1 MKKLLCLLLIGCAPS
16 YWMERSDYR
25 RSIKYE
31 TVPATRSSDG
41 EDPVVLKAELLDGI
55 RPDETRGSQVRVT
68 PRHTRNQIGWA
79 LFGIGAV
86 LTAAGIGV
94 GLSAMAP
101 CTGDE
106 ACWLPQMVSG
116 STLGAI
122 GGISMMVG
130 GAVAGTSLH
139 EAEVR

>member
-1 MKKLLCLLLIGCAPS
+1 MKKLLCLLLMGCAPS
-16 YWMERSDYR
+16 YWMERRDYR
-25 RSIKYE
+25 TSIKCE
-31 TVPATRSSDG
+31 TVPATRDLG
-41 EDPVVLKAELLDGI
+41 GDDPVILKAELLDGV
-55 RPDETRGSQVRVT
+55 RPVETRGSKVRVT

-79 LFGIGAV
+79 VFGIGAV
-86 LTAAGIGV
+86 LAAAGMGA

-106 ACWLPQMVSG
+106 ACWVPQMVSG

-122 GGISMMVG
+122 GGISMIIG
-130 GAVAGTSLH
+130 GVVAGTSLH